1 MTIENARMGRSNPWA
16 NLPSNAPYVLPQDM
30 AILRGYPD
38 LLREGHPR
46 KLRFEL
52 VPAPFVGNPRT
63 ARVILLSL
71 NPGFGER
78 DQSDEGREPLATW
91 VRHSLLLRPGAI
103 FHPLSP
109 SLSAASGSQ
118 WWHKHLARV
127 EGLVPAD
134 SLMNHLAN
142 VEWFPYHSKRFQ
154 SIGTTL
160 PSQEFTFETVDE
172 AVRRGGIVIVTRSTA
187 LWRASVPALDLPTV
201 ITLKNPQNPVI
212 SPGNMGKDD
221 FERVVEA
228 LR

>member
-1 MTIENARMGRSNPWA
+1 
-16 NLPSNAPYVLPQDM
+16 
-30 AILRGYPD
+30 
-38 LLREGHPR
+38 
-46 KLRFEL
+46 
-52 VPAPFVGNPRT
+52 
-63 ARVILLSL
+63 
-71 NPGFGER
+71 
-78 DQSDEGREPLATW
+78 
-91 VRHSLLLRPGAI
+91 
-103 FHPLSP
+103 
-109 SLSAASGSQ
+109 
-118 WWHKHLARV
+118 
-127 EGLVPAD
+127 
-134 SLMNHLAN
+134 MNHLAN